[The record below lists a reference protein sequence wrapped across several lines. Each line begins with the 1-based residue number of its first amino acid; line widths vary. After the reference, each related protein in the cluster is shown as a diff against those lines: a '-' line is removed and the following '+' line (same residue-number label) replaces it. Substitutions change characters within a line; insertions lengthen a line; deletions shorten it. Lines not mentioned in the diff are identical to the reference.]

1 MCNSP
6 GNLHSSDLG
15 QFLPDINSGP
25 LTWTQ
30 KPQPTHQH
38 STMYCIECGQILPSV
53 LTNSTIC
60 SKCKTP
66 VATWWDETSKTFR
79 TNRESILPDPSP
91 SSKSSPS
98 GASPFYVEE
107 KERLRMK
114 ARVNRQSEEER
125 VFNGALVVLEMHF
138 QRPGTYMR
146 ETMGEAKKMVTKTL
160 DLSLNRAE
168 VRYVIFSALCGNGWG

>member
-1 MCNSP
+1 
-6 GNLHSSDLG
+6 
-15 QFLPDINSGP
+15 
-25 LTWTQ
+25 
-30 KPQPTHQH
+30 
-38 STMYCIECGQILPSV
+38 MYCIECGQILPSV

-107 KERLRMK
+107 KQRLRMK

-146 ETMGEAKKMVTKTL
+146 ETMGEAKKMVIKTL

-168 VRYVIFSALCGNGWG
+168 VRYVILPFFYLVEMGGADGC